1 MRQTPELINF
11 TSKLGKEIVS
21 SKDIFKQD
29 GNMAQEQNK
38 YTKLISEIKKGIFKP
53 VYLLMGEEPYYIDM
67 ITDAIVENA
76 LDDSER
82 DFNQT
87 ILYGN
92 EAEVSYVINAAK
104 RYPMMAP
111 RQLIVIKEAQNMDKI
126 DALIYYMQELQP
138 ATVLVLNYKGK
149 NLKDK
154 KLVAAIEKVGLVVES
169 KKIYDSQL
177 PSFINDYVA
186 GMGMTIGVKAVSM
199 LADYIG
205 NDLNRMAGE
214 LQKLKIV
221 TGGRE
226 AITPEIVEANIG
238 ISKDYNNF
246 ELLDSVINKDYYKVA
261 GIVKYFEKNPKNNP
275 LVLTI
280 SVLFNFFS
288 NLMILYYAKDK
299 SDAGIAK
306 ELNMKSQYY
315 TQRYRKALQN
325 YSAYKCVDVISY
337 IREYDA
343 KSKGVGVAPNTTD
356 ASLLKELLYKIMH

>member
-1 MRQTPELINF
+1 
-11 TSKLGKEIVS
+11 
-21 SKDIFKQD
+21 
-29 GNMAQEQNK
+29 MAQGQTK
-38 YTKLISEIKKGIFKP
+38 YLGVLSDIKKGIFKP
-53 VYLLMGEEPYYIDM
+53 VYLLMGEEPYFIDV
-67 ITDAIVENA
+67 ITDAIIENA

-111 RQLIVIKEAQNMDKI
+111 RQLIVIKEVQNMDKI
-126 DALIYYMQELQP
+126 DALIYYVQELQP

-149 NLKDK
+149 NLKDR
-154 KLVAAIEKVGLVVES
+154 KLVAAIEKVGEVIES
-169 KKIYDSQL
+169 KKLYDSQL

-186 GMGMTIGVKAVSM
+186 GMGMKIGVKAVSM
-199 LADYIG
+199 LADFIG
-205 NDLNRMAGE
+205 NDLSRMTGE
-214 LQKLKIV
+214 LQKLRIV
-221 TGGRE
+221 TGGKE
-226 AITPEIVEANIG
+226 MITPEIVEANIG

-246 ELLDSVINKDYYKVA
+246 ELLDSVINRQYDKVA

-288 NLMILYYAKDK
+288 NLMVLYYAKDK

-325 YSAYKCVDVISY
+325 YSAFKCVDIISY
-337 IREYDA
+337 LREYDA
-343 KSKGVGVAPNTTD
+343 KSKGVGVAPNTPD
-356 ASLLKELLYKIMH
+356 SSLLKELIYKIMH

>member
-1 MRQTPELINF
+1 
-11 TSKLGKEIVS
+11 
-21 SKDIFKQD
+21 
-29 GNMAQEQNK
+29 MAQGQSK
-38 YTKLISEIKKGIFKP
+38 YLGVLSDIKKGIFKP
-53 VYLLMGEEPYYIDM
+53 VYLLMGEEPYFIDV
-67 ITDAIVENA
+67 ITDAIIENA

-126 DALIYYMQELQP
+126 DALIYYVQELQP

-149 NLKDK
+149 NLKDR
-154 KLVAAIEKVGLVVES
+154 KLVAAIEKVGEVIES
-169 KKIYDSQL
+169 KKLYDSQL

-186 GMGMTIGVKAVSM
+186 GMGMKIGVKAVSM
-199 LADYIG
+199 LADFIG
-205 NDLNRMAGE
+205 NDLSRMTGE
-214 LQKLKIV
+214 LQKLRIV
-221 TGGRE
+221 TGGKE
-226 AITPEIVEANIG
+226 MITPEIVEANIG

-246 ELLDSVINKDYYKVA
+246 ELLDSVINRQYDKVA

-275 LVLTI
+275 LLLTI

-288 NLMILYYAKDK
+288 NLMVLYYAKDK

-325 YSAYKCVDVISY
+325 YSAFKCVDIISY
-337 IREYDA
+337 LREYDA
-343 KSKGVGVAPNTTD
+343 KSKGVGVAPNTPD
-356 ASLLKELLYKIMH
+356 SSLLKELIYKIMH